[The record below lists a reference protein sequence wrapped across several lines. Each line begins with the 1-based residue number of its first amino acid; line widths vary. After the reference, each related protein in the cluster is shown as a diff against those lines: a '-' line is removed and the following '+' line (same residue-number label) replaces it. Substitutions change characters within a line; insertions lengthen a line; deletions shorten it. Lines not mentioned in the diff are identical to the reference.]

1 MSVNINSTA
10 ILNTYQL
17 DSRCINKEV
26 SRNKAINLMEME
38 HYKILVFYHIQN
50 VWRNSIFGDNKTKRK
65 YRYPRPFNFDDF
77 CDLDDII
84 VEVSEMIQ

>member
-50 VWRNSIFGDNKTKRK
+50 V
-65 YRYPRPFNFDDF
+65 
-77 CDLDDII
+77 
-84 VEVSEMIQ
+84 